1 MPVGEHPCKT
11 AALNMGS
18 LLRGQRSY
26 RVNDCMHTWQNL
38 PFHLPLPHPQRTSE
52 RGLSLLSGFSSICC
66 TTSAEQSRAA
76 ARMFPKALRDPAGG
90 LASQHYRKTS
100 AQPAP
105 PSWTRNTCV
114 WASFDHA
121 TQGSSAEG
129 QESDGTGK
137 KICQYIRPQRQ
148 PHITDQ
154 FIKTDLAYESR
165 LCKVTGER
173 GSNKTKL

>member
-1 MPVGEHPCKT
+1 MAKSAPSGDGAPKKAVSRFIRAEWLRFLRSLPSALGSNISAEAQKNDFRKRCCNVICLFQFPVESCSWAWRKYVLKACYFIMPVGEHPCKT

-90 LASQHYRKTS
+90 LAS
-100 AQPAP
+100 
-105 PSWTRNTCV
+105 
-114 WASFDHA
+114 
-121 TQGSSAEG
+121 
-129 QESDGTGK
+129 
-137 KICQYIRPQRQ
+137 
-148 PHITDQ
+148 
-154 FIKTDLAYESR
+154 
-165 LCKVTGER
+165 
-173 GSNKTKL
+173 